1 MPCDAAKTVF
11 SVPIIT
17 FDSVLQILF
26 LTQFIDTDRILC
38 GRVYKMVGCLFICLS
53 VPAWATA
60 LTVTATNF
68 AAVGLVGG
76 RY

>member
-38 GRVYKMVGCLFICLS
+38 GRVCKMVECLFICLS

>member
-26 LTQFIDTDRILC
+26 LTQFIDTDRIVA
-38 GRVYKMVGCLFICLS
+38 GSIK
-53 VPAWATA
+53 W
-60 LTVTATNF
+60 
-68 AAVGLVGG
+68 
-76 RY
+76 